1 MNALPYQRLARRSVE
16 VANWLAEGAG
26 RAERHTSPPAA
37 SGTAAATPRSST
49 QRSPAS
55 GPLTRSAVERAS
67 VARASSR
74 RTTTDSAHRTG
85 RPLRG
90 SRRWHGAGRRR
101 ALRSRSDPPLV
112 ESEPLH
118 CSGEAPSSP
127 THDPGSER
135 DCSPRPARRPLT
147 GRRLYRRQPGA
158 APLHRA
164 GAEVP
169 PSPARLLRYPKT
181 RGVVGIRTRI
191 PFHINDLRDEVSKS
205 GTGRGRRGS
214 PGGPPRRPHPG
225 RARRATPRSSAH
237 WKPASGPMTW
247 SAVERASAARAS
259 SRRTTTDSEHRT
271 GWPLRGS
278 RRWPRGGPP
287 ADFRSRSDPPL
298 VESDALRGSGE
309 APSSSVHDPGGERD
323 CSPAGRT
330 AADRCRFHAAVGTG
344 RTRAGAEVTP
354 SPAILLR

>member
-1 MNALPYQRLARRSVE
+1 MNAFPYQRLARRSVE
-16 VANWLAEGAG
+16 VANRLTEGRG
-26 RAERHTSPPAA
+26 QAERHFAAGRLRDGGGDSTVLDPAEPRLRA
-37 SGTAAATPRSST
+37 PDPERGREGVRGEGLLAPDDDRLGAPDRAAAAGITGWHGQAAGGFSGRVPIRRSS
-49 QRSPAS
+49 
-55 GPLTRSAVERAS
+55 
-67 VARASSR
+67 
-74 RTTTDSAHRTG
+74 
-85 RPLRG
+85 
-90 SRRWHGAGRRR
+90 
-101 ALRSRSDPPLV
+101 
-112 ESEPLH
+112 SEPPH
-118 CSGEAPSSP
+118 RSGEAPSSP

-181 RGVVGIRTRI
+181 RGVVSIRTRI

-237 WKPASGPMTW
+237 WRPASGPMTW
-247 SAVERASAARAS
+247 SAVGRASAARAS

-287 ADFRSRSDPPL
+287 TDLRSLFDPSL
-298 VESDALRGSGE
+298 VESEPLRRSGE

-323 CSPAGRT
+323 CSPAGPT